1 MEIFENN
8 NRLQL
13 DKKLIIKM
21 KNLLITI
28 ICLISINANSLEITL
43 NQGTVKP
50 TPIAITSLQSAN
62 VSLENLGKN
71 ISSVISDNLERSGLF
86 IPIDK
91 KAFIQSADS
100 VSIQPRFEDWK
111 VLKAQHLVTGRLESD
126 GSKISIEFRL
136 FDVFAQK
143 QIVGKKY
150 QTSKNN
156 WRRVS
161 HIISDAIF
169 QRVTGEGGFFDTRI
183 VYVAETGPKD
193 NRQKR
198 LAIMDQDQA
207 NHRFLTDG
215 SYLVLTPRFSP
226 NSQKITYMSYVKAN
240 SPRVFIFDIETGQQE
255 IVGEFPGMTFAPR
268 FSPDGRKIV
277 MSYSDPDVGNS
288 EIYILDLQTRT
299 SKRITNNSSID
310 VSGSFSP
317 DGEKIV
323 FNSDRTGRRH
333 LYTIQSNGK
342 NLKRISREA
351 GSYYTPVWSPRGDMI
366 AFTKQEGGQFYIGVM
381 EIDGSNERM
390 IAKSFHVEGPTW
402 SPNGRYL
409 MYFKEERSS
418 SDGSGGNSSLY
429 SIDLTGYNERKII
442 TPLGG
447 SDPAWSPLMH

>member
-1 MEIFENN
+1 MKYSLILIFC
-8 NRLQL
+8 
-13 DKKLIIKM
+13 IISLK
-21 KNLLITI
+21 IH
-28 ICLISINANSLEITL
+28 SLELTL
-43 NQGTVKP
+43 SQGTVKP
-50 TPIAITSLQSAN
+50 TPIAVTNLFSNNNSLDS
-62 VSLENLGKN
+62 LGKN
-71 ISSVISDNLERSGLF
+71 ISLVISDNLERSGLF

-91 KAFIQSADS
+91 KAFIQSS
-100 VSIQPRFEDWK
+100 ESLSSQPRFEDWK
-111 VLKAQHLVTGRLESD
+111 VIKAQHLVSGKIESNNNN
-126 GSKISIEFRL
+126 ISIEFRL

-150 QTSKNN
+150 ETSKNN
-156 WRRVS
+156 WRRVA
-161 HIISDAIF
+161 HIISDAIY
-169 QRVTGEGGFFDTRI
+169 QRITGEGGFFDTRI

-268 FSPDGRKIV
+268 FSPDGKKIV
-277 MSYSDPDVGNS
+277 MSYSDPDVGNA
-288 EIYILDLQTRT
+288 EIYILDLQTRS

-317 DGEKIV
+317 DGKKLV
-323 FNSDRTGRRH
+323 FNSDRTGKRH
-333 LYTIQSNGK
+333 LYIIESNGK
-342 NLKRISREA
+342 NLKRISRER

-390 IAKSFHVEGPTW
+390 IAKSFHVEAPTW

-409 MYFKEERSS
+409 MYFMEERTS

>member
-1 MEIFENN
+1 M
-8 NRLQL
+8 
-13 DKKLIIKM
+13 KKFLII
-21 KNLLITI
+21 LF
-28 ICLISINANSLEITL
+28 CLTSLKTHSLEITL
-43 NQGTVKP
+43 SQGTVKP
-50 TPIAITSLQSAN
+50 TPIAVTNLFSNNSTLDK
-62 VSLENLGKN
+62 LGKN
-71 ISSVISDNLERSGLF
+71 IASVISDNLQRSGLF
-86 IPIDK
+86 IPINQ
-91 KAFIQSADS
+91 KAFIQSSESLSD
-100 VSIQPRFEDWK
+100 QPRFEDWK
-111 VLKAQHLVTGRLESD
+111 VIKAQHLVAGKIETNNN
-126 GSKISIEFRL
+126 KISVEFRL

-150 QTSKNN
+150 ETSKNN
-156 WRRVS
+156 WRRVA

-169 QRVTGEGGFFDTRI
+169 QRITGEGGFFDTRI

-226 NSQKITYMSYVKAN
+226 NSQKITFMSYVKAN

-268 FSPDGRKIV
+268 FSPDGKKIV

-288 EIYILDLQTRT
+288 EIYILDLQTRST
-299 SKRITNNSSID
+299 ERITNNSGID

-317 DGEKIV
+317 DGKNIV
-323 FNSDRTGRRH
+323 FNSDRAGRRH
-333 LYTIQSNGK
+333 IYIIDNKGK
-342 NLKRISREA
+342 NLRRISREA

-409 MYFKEERSS
+409 MYFKEERTS
-418 SDGSGGNSSLY
+418 SDGTGGESSLY
-429 SIDLTGYNERKII
+429 SIDLTGYNERRII

>member
-1 MEIFENN
+1 MKY
-8 NRLQL
+8 L
-13 DKKLIIKM
+13 LII
-21 KNLLITI
+21 LFFI
-28 ICLISINANSLEITL
+28 ISLKAQSLEITL
-43 NQGTVKP
+43 SQGTVKP
-50 TPIAITSLQSAN
+50 TPIAVTNLFSNNATLDK
-62 VSLENLGKN
+62 LGKN
-71 ISSVISDNLERSGLF
+71 IASVISDNLHRSGLF
-86 IPIDK
+86 IPINQ
-91 KAFIQSADS
+91 KAFIQSSESLSDE
-100 VSIQPRFEDWK
+100 PRFEDWK
-111 VLKAQHLVTGRLESD
+111 VIKAQHLVAGKIETNNN
-126 GSKISIEFRL
+126 KISIEFRL

-150 QTSKNN
+150 ETSKNN
-156 WRRVS
+156 WRRVA

-169 QRVTGEGGFFDTRI
+169 QRITGEGGFFDTRI

-226 NSQKITYMSYVKAN
+226 NSQKITFMSYVKAN

-268 FSPDGRKIV
+268 FSPDGKKIV

-288 EIYILDLQTRT
+288 EIYILDLQTRST
-299 SKRITNNSSID
+299 ERITNNSGID

-317 DGEKIV
+317 DGKNIV
-323 FNSDRTGRRH
+323 FNSDRAGRRH
-333 LYTIQSNGK
+333 IYIIDNKGK
-342 NLKRISREA
+342 NLRRISREA

-418 SDGSGGNSSLY
+418 SDGTGGESSLY
-429 SIDLTGYNERKII
+429 SIDLTGYTERKII

>member
-1 MEIFENN
+1 
-8 NRLQL
+8 
-13 DKKLIIKM
+13 M
-21 KNLLITI
+21 KYIITI
-28 ICLISINANSLEITL
+28 FITLISLNLHGLELTL
-43 NQGTVKP
+43 SQGTVKP
-50 TPIAITSLQSAN
+50 TPIAITNLFSNNSSLDKIGN
-62 VSLENLGKN
+62 N

-86 IPIDK
+86 IPIDQ
-91 KAFIQSADS
+91 KAFIQSS
-100 VSIQPRFEDWK
+100 ESLSNQPRFEDWK
-111 VLKAQHLVTGRLESD
+111 VIKAQHLVSGKIESNND
-126 GSKISIEFRL
+126 NISIEFRL

-150 QTSKNN
+150 ETSKKN
-156 WRRVS
+156 WRRVA

-226 NSQKITYMSYVKAN
+226 NSQKITFMSYVKAN

-277 MSYSDPDVGNS
+277 MSYSDPNVGNS
-288 EIYILDLQTRT
+288 EIYILDLQTRS

-317 DGEKIV
+317 DGKEIV

-333 LYTIQSNGK
+333 LYIIDTNGK

-409 MYFKEERSS
+409 MYFKEERTS
-418 SDGSGGNSSLY
+418 SDGSGGESSLY

-442 TPLGG
+442 TPLGA

>member
-1 MEIFENN
+1 
-8 NRLQL
+8 
-13 DKKLIIKM
+13 M
-21 KNLLITI
+21 KYLLILFLTF
-28 ICLISINANSLEITL
+28 ISIKTYALELTL
-43 NQGTVKP
+43 SQGTVKP
-50 TPIAITSLQSAN
+50 TPIAVSDLFSSN
-62 VSLENLGKN
+62 SSLEKIGKN

-91 KAFIQSADS
+91 KAFIQSS
-100 VSIQPRFEDWK
+100 ESLSNQPRFEDWK
-111 VLKAQHLVTGRLESD
+111 VIKAQHLVAG
-126 GSKISIEFRL
+126 KIETNNENISVEFRL

-150 QTSKNN
+150 KTTKKN
-156 WRRVS
+156 WRRVA

-169 QRVTGEGGFFDTRI
+169 QRITGEGGFFDTRI

-226 NSQKITYMSYVKAN
+226 NSQKITFMSYIKAN

-268 FSPDGRKIV
+268 FSPDGSKIV

-288 EIYILDLQTRT
+288 EIYILDLPTRAT
-299 SKRITNNSSID
+299 KRITNNSSID

-317 DGEKIV
+317 DGKKIV

-333 LYTIQSNGK
+333 LYVIDINGK
-342 NLKRISREA
+342 NLKRISRER

-418 SDGSGGNSSLY
+418 ADGNGGESSLY

>member
-1 MEIFENN
+1 MKYFY
-8 NRLQL
+8 
-13 DKKLIIKM
+13 III
-21 KNLLITI
+21 LF
-28 ICLISINANSLEITL
+28 CVISLKAQCLEITL
-43 NQGTVKP
+43 SQGTVKP
-50 TPIAITSLQSAN
+50 TPIAVTNLFSNNSTLDK
-62 VSLENLGKN
+62 LGKN
-71 ISSVISDNLERSGLF
+71 IASVISDNLERSGLF
-86 IPIDK
+86 ISINQQ
-91 KAFIQSADS
+91 AFIQSSESLSD
-100 VSIQPRFEDWK
+100 QPRFEDWK
-111 VLKAQHLVTGRLESD
+111 VIKAQHLVAGKIETNNN
-126 GSKISIEFRL
+126 KISIEFRL

-150 QTSKNN
+150 ETTKNN
-156 WRRVS
+156 WRRVA

-226 NSQKITYMSYVKAN
+226 NSQKITFMSYVKAN

-268 FSPDGRKIV
+268 FSPDGKKIV

-288 EIYILDLQTRT
+288 EIYILDLQTRAN
-299 SKRITNNSSID
+299 KRITNNSSID

-317 DGEKIV
+317 DGKNIV

-333 LYTIQSNGK
+333 LYVIDNEGK

-409 MYFKEERSS
+409 MYFKEERTS
-418 SDGSGGNSSLY
+418 SDGSGGESSLY

>member
-1 MEIFENN
+1 M
-8 NRLQL
+8 
-13 DKKLIIKM
+13 KKFLII
-21 KNLLITI
+21 LF
-28 ICLISINANSLEITL
+28 CLTSLKTHSLEITL
-43 NQGTVKP
+43 SQGTVKP
-50 TPIAITSLQSAN
+50 TPIAVTNLFSNNSTLDK
-62 VSLENLGKN
+62 LGKN
-71 ISSVISDNLERSGLF
+71 IASVISDNLQRSGLF
-86 IPIDK
+86 IPINQ
-91 KAFIQSADS
+91 KAFIQSSESLSD
-100 VSIQPRFEDWK
+100 QPRFEDWK
-111 VLKAQHLVTGRLESD
+111 VIKAQHLVSGKIETNNN
-126 GSKISIEFRL
+126 KISIEFRL

-150 QTSKNN
+150 ETSKNN
-156 WRRVS
+156 WRRVA

-169 QRVTGEGGFFDTRI
+169 QRITGEGGFFDTRI

-226 NSQKITYMSYVKAN
+226 NSQKITFMSYVKAN

-268 FSPDGRKIV
+268 FSPDGKKIV

-288 EIYILDLQTRT
+288 EIYILDLQTRST
-299 SKRITNNSSID
+299 ERITNNSGID

-317 DGEKIV
+317 DGKNIV
-323 FNSDRTGRRH
+323 FNSDRAGRRH
-333 LYTIQSNGK
+333 IYIIDNKGK
-342 NLKRISREA
+342 NLRRISREA

-409 MYFKEERSS
+409 MYFKEERTS
-418 SDGSGGNSSLY
+418 SDGTGGESSLY
-429 SIDLTGYNERKII
+429 SIDLTGYTERKII